1 MSSPQ
6 AALIAWRGLRREEAA
21 RYVGVSPS
29 KFDEMIRDGR
39 MPRPFHIDK
48 CTIWD
53 VRDLDLAFEALKV
66 SEGRNPWD
74 EGVAT

>member
-1 MSSPQ
+1 MKSPHSGLL
-6 AALIAWRGLRREEAA
+6 AYRGLRRAEAA

-39 MPRPFHIDK
+39 MPRPFHVDA

-53 VRDLDLAFEALKV
+53 VHDLDPAIDELKDGA
-66 SEGRNPWD
+66 GRNPWD
-74 EGVAT
+74 KGTAA